1 MATPAGSI
9 REIFEGLEC
18 RDCVA
23 VLRAGKA
30 SEATAG
36 WEPHSSDG
44 SWSLKRTA
52 TFHKKETGDKY
63 GQ

>member
-1 MATPAGSI
+1 MATTSDSI
-9 REIFEGLEC
+9 REIFEGRES

-44 SWSLKRTA
+44 SWSLKTHCNASQKRPWR
-52 TFHKKETGDKY
+52 
-63 GQ
+63 

>member
-1 MATPAGSI
+1 MATTSDSI
-9 REIFEGLEC
+9 REIFEGLES
-18 RDCVA
+18 RDRVA

-36 WEPHSSDG
+36 WEPHSSDC

-52 TFHKKETGDKY
+52 TLHKKRNWR
-63 GQ
+63 